1 MQFGLSE
8 SQEFLKDSARK
19 FFAGECPSAEMRRLM
34 ETETAYD
41 ADLWS
46 KLTDQGYTGIIF
58 PEAYGGV
65 GLGKVELML
74 LMEEA
79 GRALLP
85 GPFFSTV
92 VLAGSVLDAVASPAH
107 KQKYLGPI
115 CRGEAR
121 ATVALLESSATW
133 NPRDVQ
139 LTASNGNLSGEKYFV
154 PDPAVADFIIVVAR
168 NGVFLVN
175 SKSPGLKISPMTAMD
190 LTRKLYVV
198 EFNNTPAEEISPTT
212 DLERAFDIATAAL
225 SAELVGGMQRTLDI
239 TVEYAKTRKQFGKP
253 IGTFQAVQHQ
263 CADMYLETESS
274 RSAVYYA
281 GWALEENSPDATVA
295 VSIAK
300 MYASDACRGVGNR
313 GIQIHGGMGFT
324 WENDL
329 HLYYRRA
336 KSSETMFGDATF
348 HRERIARQVID
359 SGPNLAKTAC
369 HSQTRETSIISDLI
383 HLTKD
388 NGIAV
393 ITINNPPVNA
403 LSPGVPEGIA
413 AAVEQIDKDDCVKAA
428 VLTGGGTTFV
438 AGADIKE
445 FGKITSGKSGGG
457 LELPSLLL
465 KIEDCRKPVVMAIH
479 GSAFG

>member
-41 ADLWS
+41 AALWS
-46 KLTDQGYTGIIF
+46 KLTDQGYTGIIYA
-58 PEAYGGV
+58 EEYDGV

-92 VLAGSVLDAVASPAH
+92 VLAGSVLDAVGSPAH
-107 KQKYLGPI
+107 KKKYLAPI

-121 ATVALLESSATW
+121 ATVAILETSASW
-133 NPRDVQ
+133 NLRDVQ
-139 LTASNGNLSGEKYFV
+139 LTAANGKLTGEKLFV
-154 PDPAVADFIIVVAR
+154 SDAGVADFILVVAR
-168 NGVFLVN
+168 NGVFIVDA
-175 SKSPGLKISPMTAMD
+175 KAKGLKISPMLSMD
-190 LTRKLYVV
+190 LTRKLYAL
-198 EFNNTPAEEISPTT
+198 EFKDTPAEQLGPNTN
-212 DLERAFDIATAAL
+212 LPRALDIASAAL
-225 SAELVGGMQRTLDI
+225 AAELVGGMQRTLDL

-253 IGTFQAVQHQ
+253 IGMFQAVQHQ

-281 GWALEENSPDATVA
+281 GWALEENASDASTA

-300 MYASDACRGVGNR
+300 MYASDAARTVGNR

-336 KSSETMFGDATF
+336 KASENAFGDATF
-348 HRERIARQVID
+348 HRERIASLVID
-359 SGPNLAKTAC
+359 A
-369 HSQTRETSIISDLI
+369 
-383 HLTKD
+383 
-388 NGIAV
+388 
-393 ITINNPPVNA
+393 
-403 LSPGVPEGIA
+403 PGVTA
-413 AAVEQIDKDDCVKAA
+413 
-428 VLTGGGTTFV
+428 
-438 AGADIKE
+438 
-445 FGKITSGKSGGG
+445 KS
-457 LELPSLLL
+457 
-465 KIEDCRKPVVMAIH
+465 A
-479 GSAFG
+479 